1 MSVPYLG
8 NALKGW
14 VKKTNIT
21 VISQSVVDHETVES
35 ESIGSY
41 PANFQ
46 PMPAAK
52 VARKTEEQRTWTW
65 WSLIIRDKTILLK
78 TDDIIQDDSG
88 QKFRIEQANDW
99 RSSGFTKYEAVEDY
113 T

>member
-1 MSVPYLG
+1 MTVPYMG
-8 NALKGW
+8 GALKGW
-14 VKKTNIT
+14 VQTTNIT
-21 VISQSVVDHETVES
+21 VVTQSVVDHETVEA
-35 ESIGSY
+35 ESNVSF

-46 PMPAAK
+46 PLPAEK
-52 VARKTEEQRTWTW
+52 VNRKPEEQRTWKW
-65 WSLIIRDKTILLK
+65 WSVIIQDKTVYFS

-99 RSSGFTKYEAVEDY
+99 RKSGFTKYEVVEDY

>member
-8 NALKGW
+8 NAMKGW
-14 VKKTNIT
+14 VKKTKIT
-21 VISQSVVDHETVES
+21 VVTQTVVDHETAES
-35 ESIGSY
+35 VLNVSY

-52 VARKTEEQRTWTW
+52 VNRKPEEQRTWEW
-65 WSLIIRDKTILLK
+65 WSITIMDKTVLLK
-78 TDDIIQDDSG
+78 TDDIIQNDSG

-99 RSSGFTKYEAVEDY
+99 RESGFTKYEAVEDY